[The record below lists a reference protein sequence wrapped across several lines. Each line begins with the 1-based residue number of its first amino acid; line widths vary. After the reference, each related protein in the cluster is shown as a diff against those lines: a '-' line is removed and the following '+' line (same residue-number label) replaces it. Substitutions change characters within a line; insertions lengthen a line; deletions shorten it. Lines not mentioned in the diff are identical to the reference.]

1 MSKKIMG
8 KQTCKLFQSLNLWL
22 SLGYW
27 ESFKSLKNLD
37 FRRKWISK
45 VQLLWI
51 LFMEKHPALSCS
63 HFSET
68 TFIFGPWAVG
78 NFHERCAHGTAQSCA
93 GCSQHTQGQKCPVL
107 LPEAAFLLQAVHS
120 PALGGLHRQSRF
132 LPSAHTQLTLKSL
145 HFIPYLI
152 ADVCNLIGFLC
163 VSYSSAG
170 FRNI

>member
-8 KQTCKLFQSLNLWL
+8 KQTCKLFQSLNLSL

-78 NFHERCAHGTAQSCA
+78 NFHERRAHGTAQSYA
-93 GCSQHTQGQKCPVL
+93 GGSQHTQGQKCPVL

-120 PALGGLHRQSRF
+120 PALGWAPRAVQI
-132 LPSAHTQLTLKSL
+132 SALCTHPAYFKKFAFYSL
-145 HFIPYLI
+145 L
-152 ADVCNLIGFLC
+152 DSWCL
-163 VSYSSAG
+163 
-170 FRNI
+170 